1 MNQEHDLLA
10 PGIPRP
16 GGVWAV
22 ISSDAGAFTLALYG
36 IVGPSAELYVV
47 DKSERALGKQRRE
60 LARRAPTAHI
70 HYVRADFT
78 QPWELPPLDGIVLA
92 NMLHGV
98 KLERQQ
104 EVLRHMHDALKPEEG
119 RFILVDHEA
128 SKGSWRVPYPINYE
142 SFEYLAGVA
151 GFADVRR
158 LALLPVSLTR
168 EIYSALC
175 MRAG

>member
-1 MNQEHDLLA
+1 MDQEHDLLA

-22 ISSDAGAFTLALYG
+22 ISSDEGAFTLALYG

-47 DKSERALGKQRRE
+47 DKSERTLGKQRRE

-78 QPWELPPLDGIVLA
+78 QPLELPPLDGIVLA
-92 NMLHGV
+92 NVLHGV

-151 GFADVRR
+151 GFVDVRR